1 MEVKNQDVA
10 VTHGVSIQLRI
21 VKDGKGLAL
30 IPIVMV
36 IQDKTT
42 VESREIVIMAN
53 PEIETMVTLGK
64 AAKVNNQ
71 SGNQP
76 TPHKKKPTKP
86 SLTNESKTKSTQLT
100 QTFKTLLP
108 LRSSPSKTT
117 EKNNETKQGVFLLQ
131 TQRTS
136 TIFG

>member
-10 VTHGVSIQLRI
+10 VAHGASIQVRI

-30 IPIVMV
+30 ILIVMV

-42 VESREIVIMAN
+42 VVSREIVIM
-53 PEIETMVTLGK
+53 ETLGK

-71 SGNQP
+71 SGSQP

-86 SLTNESKTKSTQLT
+86 SLTNKSKTKSTQLT

-117 EKNNETKQGVFLLQ
+117 EKNNETKQEVFLLL
-131 TQRTS
+131 TLRTS